1 MYIPIIPLP
10 EDKNILLSRLI
21 GKIALEALAD
31 RIKIVENWNN
41 DFINHKVLD
50 ELREYVR
57 YGKGKF
63 WPYYVR
69 KVHDEN
75 SNIKQDNEKIIQ
87 TIHEYDFLYLENK
100 YLYFI
105 CIILGIEYCI
115 NIGDRQLEKYEQ
127 WLRVNNYKSP
137 LTDNIQNKKISAKIF

>member
-1 MYIPIIPLP
+1 MIKKKIKVPI
-10 EDKNILLSRLI
+10 
-21 GKIALEALAD
+21 
-31 RIKIVENWNN
+31 
-41 DFINHKVLD
+41 
-50 ELREYVR
+50 
-57 YGKGKF
+57 
-63 WPYYVR
+63 
-69 KVHDEN
+69 
-75 SNIKQDNEKIIQ
+75 NEKIIQ